1 MVAREDLALLE
12 EAERELLE
20 ELMLLLGRLLVD
32 LTLEEDRED
41 EFRCIL
47 DDRDEVLLGR
57 LMLEE
62 DLADDEVDRLVVERL
77 GLTLGFVRDEGRE

>member
-20 ELMLLLGRLLVD
+20 ELTLLLGRLLAD

-47 DDRDEVLLGR
+47 DDRDEVLLDR

-77 GLTLGFVRDEGRE
+77 DLTLGFVRDEGRE